1 VIEPRN
7 LYNRGQK
14 DNREQI
20 SGKADAVKRVEGS
33 SPECD
38 KGECSGHHRGRRA
51 GHADRGV
58 TWELGRATCFLVG
71 NPEMAYRE
79 TKQAGR

>member
-14 DNREQI
+14 DNREQF

-33 SPECD
+33 SPGD
-38 KGECSGHHRGRRA
+38 ARA
-51 GHADRGV
+51 SVQDTTGV
-58 TWELGRATCFLVG
+58 EEQGMLTEG
-71 NPEMAYRE
+71 
-79 TKQAGR
+79 